1 MDTVNVEEEINRLKE
16 ENGKLRAALRDIKA
30 HIEDIN
36 GLFEKLSDIISDIDA
51 GAPATDDEIKDL
63 LKRYSRI

>member
-1 MDTVNVEEEINRLKE
+1 MDTVSYEEEIKRLKE
-16 ENGKLRAALRDIKA
+16 ENGKLRAALRDIKG
-30 HIEDIN
+30 HLGDIEK
-36 GLFEKLSDIISDIDA
+36 LFEELSDIMADSEE